1 MPNST
6 QTLIILSSLYLNK
19 HINTCLRY
27 QPRLKFL
34 QASKQVTQASKSLA
48 LERVITE
55 SCNLLTSPG
64 SSRCSAT
71 RNGSTSDAAVSATSA
86 ACPWAAHTR
95 SSSGGGS
102 ARAPRGR
109 SRADAESVVDPD
121 LGPKPNPAPS
131 QHRDSG
137 KFEFSERTDELGA
150 GTHWWRWKAWQRIFT
165 AFGSWK
171 RRRRRGG

>member
-1 MPNST
+1 
-6 QTLIILSSLYLNK
+6 
-19 HINTCLRY
+19 
-27 QPRLKFL
+27 
-34 QASKQVTQASKSLA
+34 
-48 LERVITE
+48 
-55 SCNLLTSPG
+55 
-64 SSRCSAT
+64 
-71 RNGSTSDAAVSATSA
+71 VSATSPT
-86 ACPWAAHTR
+86 CPWAAQTR

-150 GTHWWRWKAWQRIFT
+150 GDTLVEVEGVAAHLHGLRVLEAEAPERGMSTTVSEVIRRSWLLIEEDVVVVLRSLGLTGPTIRAMAAKWRAAAAISCVSMARV
-165 AFGSWK
+165 G
-171 RRRRRGG
+171 RRGAEEATRRPPGELNSR